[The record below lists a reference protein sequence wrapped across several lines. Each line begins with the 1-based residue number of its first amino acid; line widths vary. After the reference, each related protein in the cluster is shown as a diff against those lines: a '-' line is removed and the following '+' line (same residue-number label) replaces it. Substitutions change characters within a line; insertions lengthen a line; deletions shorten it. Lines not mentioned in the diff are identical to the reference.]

1 MHGLMVADLSS
12 QGQARLRGVVMS
24 MLHSSLRTPAKDEMV
39 LIHLFARLGTD
50 DEPRTA
56 VYVVD
61 QPLDLRDDDLDLD
74 YAAQRALAELVL
86 ADHDPRG
93 VARADQRWRTV
104 DPDRQAG
111 YLGSGVRITTRD
123 PHIGSM
129 HEFCLNDGTAIW
141 IMVDQT
147 GALTTAAASNP
158 YSVGDKTFPGSDVP
172 LDDQDPYLLARRIVG
187 ALTGTNQP

>member
-1 MHGLMVADLSS
+1 MIAELSIA
-12 QGQARLRGVVMS
+12 GQARLRGVVMR

-50 DEPRTA
+50 EDPRTA
-56 VYVVD
+56 VYTVD
-61 QPLDLRDDDLDLD
+61 QPLDLRDNDLDL
-74 YAAQRALAELVL
+74 AHAGQKALAELIL

-93 VARADQRWRTV
+93 VPQADQRWRTV

-129 HEFCLNDGTAIW
+129 HEFCLNDGTALW
-141 IMVDQT
+141 IMVDEH
-147 GALTTAAASNP
+147 GALITAAASKP
-158 YSVGDKTFPGSDVP
+158 HRIGQDDFPGSDVP

-187 ALTGTNQP
+187 ALTGTTP